1 MIKDITII
9 HRNENYIIVSWKVYD
24 KIYMKKKF
32 ELENIEDQM
41 NGNLLKSFKEKYA
54 EFFV

>member
-1 MIKDITII
+1 MIKDLTII
-9 HRNENYIIVSWKVYD
+9 HRNENYIIVSWQVYE

-41 NGNLLKSFKEKYA
+41 SGKLLQSFKEKYA

>member
-1 MIKDITII
+1 
-9 HRNENYIIVSWKVYD
+9 
-24 KIYMKKKF
+24 MKKKF

-41 NGNLLKSFKEKYA
+41 SGKLLQSFKEKYA

>member
-1 MIKDITII
+1 MINDITII